1 MKISTAEGG
10 RERIAVMG
18 AQRMAHIR
26 GIGERWRR
34 KELHASNRRSATDR
48 RLGGNADL
56 KAYASS
62 LRRQGNK
69 AAGKSAAERRSR
81 TRRGGSG
88 CGLRSGVMT
97 LR

>member
-1 MKISTAEGG
+1 MKISTAERG

-18 AQRMAHIR
+18 AQRMAHIM
-26 GIGERWRR
+26 GISERSRR
-34 KELHASNRRSATDR
+34 NSETRPKPPVSDDR

-62 LRRQGNK
+62 LRRQENK

-88 CGLRSGVMT
+88 CGLRSGAMT